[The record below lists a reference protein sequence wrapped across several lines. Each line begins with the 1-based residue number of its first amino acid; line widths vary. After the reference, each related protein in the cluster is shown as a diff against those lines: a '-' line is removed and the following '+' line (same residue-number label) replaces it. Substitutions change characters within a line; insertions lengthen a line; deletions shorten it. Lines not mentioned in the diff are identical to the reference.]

1 MFIGAKLMITKE
13 RVEECI
19 KDIQNADVVS
29 WLGKMNVEISCAAT
43 HRIITLLREL
53 KETL

>member
-1 MFIGAKLMITKE
+1 MITKE

-19 KDIQNADVVS
+19 KDIQNSDVTS
-29 WLGKMNVEISCAAT
+29 WFGKIHVEISYVAM